1 MKSRKFKSKT
11 GPEAKIQRKFIEYLE
26 QRGWHVERMIG
37 NALQKGIPDIYIMH
51 PKYGSRWVDL
61 KNPGKYEFTTNQKI
75 KWPIW
80 DKYGIGIWIITGSS
94 DEEYNKLFYP
104 PNWREYWK
112 PKYDKEAKEL
122 EENLERLYNE
132 NLC

>member
-80 DKYGIGIWIITGSS
+80 DKYGIGIWIITGCS

>member
-80 DKYGIGIWIITGSS
+80 DKYGIGIWIITGCN